1 MDEDANRAEVDEAK
15 DRADDVR
22 FHVHTAMLS
31 VLRYMSG
38 DLSLGEAAARAEL
51 PRSVITELSS
61 ELAGFM
67 IPRTVRSMRYVKAVV
82 SARGAD
88 RTR

>member
-1 MDEDANRAEVDEAK
+1 MDEDAHRAEGDAPGA
-15 DRADDVR
+15 RPDDVR
-22 FHVHTAMLS
+22 FQVHTAMLS

-38 DLSLGEAAARAEL
+38 DLSLAEAAARAEL

-67 IPRTVRSMRYVKAVV
+67 IPRTLRSIRYVKALV
-82 SARGAD
+82 SARGVK